1 MNINDYLSMSEEQLK
16 DENLKAEIINNEQ
29 KYIFVWFCQRAS
41 KEQIESLL
49 YGKKKKVKD
58 GEGKDGEGKDG
69 IYYLKNTEHLNLK
82 LNGLLTSG
90 TELNIC
96 KNEDFCEMIVA
107 NDMTSCTYGLNG
119 EAALSFFEYISQN
132 YKDEVLSV
140 YNSFCA
146 ETQINIL
153 ESKNF
158 EPEQKLYLLKNSS
171 KKAAEF
177 LLNRDNLD
185 LSELTVDNIEI
196 LFKIGV
202 VIPEKNYTPQF
213 INRIASIHDVN
224 RYRLLINQIEEN
236 IDVSKIEAARKK
248 QYEAELESINENGL
262 LEKFQTLK
270 DKIKSGEVSLQK
282 LESIQSIEGFEGSK
296 DLIFEVLHSKNIDET
311 IKKIN
316 DYHISNIIIDY
327 YFKDVPTNVLK
338 NISAMLEYNDENSF
352 LAEED
357 KNMYKFILNID
368 AMDAKHKLKLFKI
381 MKEQNIEWT
390 EKFYDNF
397 SEARETMVEQINN
410 SILTKDNM
418 QELYNEEL
426 SEQLGVPI
434 YYLNGQKYKV
444 LVRNIGVMKEK
455 IMTEENVA
463 FMTDG
468 SSFSIDGSEMLRV
481 FQHIDKEYTLAY
493 SGVPKKQLIH
503 SFFGDSFTEYS
514 RNEIGI
520 PNNRDSAER
529 IIKYYTPEQF
539 TTIGGSYNELLL
551 AVPNIRRKSNEFE
564 EQLERPNAFAIYC
577 YDEIKEADVESAK
590 RLGLSIILVN
600 TKAYDVDRSNRAST
614 HDYVLSNGM
623 GLRYVTGK
631 KDERLR

>member
-1 MNINDYLSMSEEQLK
+1 
-16 DENLKAEIINNEQ
+16 
-29 KYIFVWFCQRAS
+29 
-41 KEQIESLL
+41 
-49 YGKKKKVKD
+49 
-58 GEGKDGEGKDG
+58 
-69 IYYLKNTEHLNLK
+69 
-82 LNGLLTSG
+82 
-90 TELNIC
+90 
-96 KNEDFCEMIVA
+96 
-107 NDMTSCTYGLNG
+107 
-119 EAALSFFEYISQN
+119 
-132 YKDEVLSV
+132 
-140 YNSFCA
+140 
-146 ETQINIL
+146 
-153 ESKNF
+153 
-158 EPEQKLYLLKNSS
+158 
-171 KKAAEF
+171 
-177 LLNRDNLD
+177 
-185 LSELTVDNIEI
+185 
-196 LFKIGV
+196 
-202 VIPEKNYTPQF
+202 
-213 INRIASIHDVN
+213 
-224 RYRLLINQIEEN
+224 
-236 IDVSKIEAARKK
+236 
-248 QYEAELESINENGL
+248 
-262 LEKFQTLK
+262 
-270 DKIKSGEVSLQK
+270 
-282 LESIQSIEGFEGSK
+282 
-296 DLIFEVLHSKNIDET
+296 
-311 IKKIN
+311 
-316 DYHISNIIIDY
+316 
-327 YFKDVPTNVLK
+327 
-338 NISAMLEYNDENSF
+338 
-352 LAEED
+352 
-357 KNMYKFILNID
+357 
-368 AMDAKHKLKLFKI
+368 

-418 QELYNEEL
+418 QELYSEEL

-463 FMTDG
+463 FITDG

-503 SFFGDSFTEYS
+503 SFFGDSFTKYS
-514 RNEIGI
+514 RNKIGI

-539 TTIGGSYNELLL
+539 TTIGGSYNELLI

-623 GLRYVTGK
+623 GLRYVTRAGK